1 MLTLRPNKNYKLYDT
16 NHSNPTDCRS
26 NDSSDNPFSRTTDSY
41 QAQLYKVYA
50 QEKTERPD
58 KRQREH
64 PAPILCHI
72 SVTDG
77 IRIPGIN
84 VSEIESFEIY
94 DTEGNCVAA
103 YSSEQEFID
112 TLPTLHGEYQLCFV
126 TDDFDLRGWIYL
138 N

>member
-1 MLTLRPNKNYKLYDT
+1 MIQTIRTLLTVVAMTLLTIPSAGAAY
-16 NHSNPTDCRS
+16 P
-26 NDSSDNPFSRTTDSY
+26 TTDSY

>member
-1 MLTLRPNKNYKLYDT
+1 MIQTIRTLLTVVTMILLAVPSAGAT
-16 NHSNPTDCRS
+16 SPA
-26 NDSSDNPFSRTTDSY
+26 TDSY
-41 QAQLYKVYA
+41 QVSLYKIYA
-50 QEKTERPD
+50 DEKPQHENPD
-58 KRQREH
+58 KRQRGH
-64 PAPILCHI
+64 PAPLPCQI
-72 SVTDG
+72 SVDEG

>member
-1 MLTLRPNKNYKLYDT
+1 MIQTIRTLLTVVTMILLAVP
-16 NHSNPTDCRS
+16 SAGSASP
-26 NDSSDNPFSRTTDSY
+26 TTDSY
-41 QAQLYKVYA
+41 QAQLYKVYT
-50 QEKTERPD
+50 QENTNRPD
-58 KRQREH
+58 KRHREH
-64 PAPILCHI
+64 PAPLPCQI
-72 SVTDG
+72 SVDEG

>member
-1 MLTLRPNKNYKLYDT
+1 MIQTIRTLLTVVTMILLAVP
-16 NHSNPTDCRS
+16 SAGSASP
-26 NDSSDNPFSRTTDSY
+26 TTDSY
-41 QAQLYKVYA
+41 QAQLYKVYT
-50 QEKTERPD
+50 QENTNRPD
-58 KRQREH
+58 KGRREH
-64 PAPILCHI
+64 PAPLPCQI
-72 SVTDG
+72 SVDEG

-103 YSSEQEFID
+103 YSSEQAFID
-112 TLPTLHGEYQLCFV
+112 TLPTLHGEYQLRFV